1 LIELHNQYITLL
13 RPIICSSSPT
23 VGVGLTNGSADF
35 PGIGGGSF
43 GIDAKF
49 WLIGVDEDFLAP
61 AAI

>member
-1 LIELHNQYITLL
+1 L

-23 VGVGLTNGSADF
+23 VGVGLTNGGADF

>member
-1 LIELHNQYITLL
+1 MGFYA
-13 RPIICSSSPT
+13 PDCSGSPT
-23 VGVGLTNGSADF
+23 VGVGLANGGADF